1 MEIWIMWLIATAVLV
16 IIELMTGM
24 VASFCLA
31 IGCLASMIVSLFS
44 ISVNMQLLALAIG
57 TILSFIFLAPVIRKW
72 QQQKGKKNPK
82 AQNSNMDALIGR
94 IVVVTQTIPADGE
107 LGRIRIDGDN
117 WQARSI
123 SGAEI
128 EEGRRVKVVSYDSI
142 IIEVEEV

>member
-1 MEIWIMWLIATAVLV
+1 MEIWVMWLIATAVLV

-72 QQQKGKKNPK
+72 QQQKGEKNPK

>member
-1 MEIWIMWLIATAVLV
+1 
-16 IIELMTGM
+16 
-24 VASFCLA
+24 
-31 IGCLASMIVSLFS
+31 
-44 ISVNMQLLALAIG
+44 MQLLALAIG

-72 QQQKGKKNPK
+72 QQQKGEKNPK

-94 IVVVTQTIPADGE
+94 TVVVTQTIPADGE

-128 EEGRRVKVVSYDSI
+128 EEGRKVRVVSYDSI

>member
-1 MEIWIMWLIATAVLV
+1 MEIWVMWLIATAVLV

-72 QQQKGKKNPK
+72 QQQKGEKNPK

-94 IVVVTQTIPADGE
+94 MVVVTQTIPADGE

-128 EEGRRVKVVSYDSI
+128 EEGRKVRVVSYDSI

>member
-1 MEIWIMWLIATAVLV
+1 MEIWVMWLIATAVLV
-16 IIELMTGM
+16 IIELITGM

-44 ISVNMQLLALAIG
+44 TSVNMQLLALAIG

-72 QQQKGKKNPK
+72 QQQKGEKNPK
-82 AQNSNMDALIGR
+82 TQNSSMDALIGR
-94 IVVVTQTIPADGE
+94 TVVVTQTIPADGE

-128 EEGRRVKVVSYDSI
+128 EEGRKVRVVSYDSI

>member
-1 MEIWIMWLIATAVLV
+1 MEIWVMWLIATAVLV
-16 IIELMTGM
+16 IIELITGM

-44 ISVNMQLLALAIG
+44 TSVNMQLLALAIG

-72 QQQKGKKNPK
+72 QQQKGEKNTK
-82 AQNSNMDALIGR
+82 TQNSNMDALIGR
-94 IVVVTQTIPADGE
+94 TVVVTQTIPADGE

-128 EEGRRVKVVSYDSI
+128 EEGRKVRVVSYDSI

>member
-1 MEIWIMWLIATAVLV
+1 MDISVIWLVAAAVLV
-16 IIELMTGM
+16 VLELITGM
-24 VASFCLA
+24 VASFCMA
-31 IGCLASMIVSLFS
+31 IGCVAAMIVSY
-44 ISVNMQLLALAIG
+44 ITPDVKIQLLAFAIG

-72 QQQKGKKNPK
+72 QKNKGDKNPTT
-82 AQNSNMDALIGR
+82 QNSNMDALIGR

-128 EEGRRVKVVSYDSI
+128 EEGRKVRVVSYDSI
-142 IIEVEEV
+142 IIEVEKV